1 MARTFKQY
9 GYAHDTSGSINIVV
23 SVDGTEVFN
32 GDVTA
37 ETEPQDTADYEEVEL
52 FQFDL
57 PDDTSGDT
65 AWVVVVT
72 GSEGSF
78 VNIGSLKCNKVRP
91 VMTIPLDYF
100 LDRLT
105 TFTSTSQMFTAEEQ
119 TYIDE
124 QINTRLPAEVRTRLQ
139 AGTSLPV
146 EDAPD
151 VMSANEV
158 PGEYEDDYYFTVDKT
173 QSNGETN
180 DVAYAVSDVHPYVA
194 ESDTFEMTANLAI
207 PTFQYDFDII
217 TD

>member
-9 GYAHDTSGSINIVV
+9 GYAHDTTGSLNVAV
-23 SVDGTEVFN
+23 TVDGTEVFN
-32 GDVTA
+32 GAVTA

-52 FQFDL
+52 FQFEL
-57 PDDTSGDT
+57 PEATSGDT
-65 AWVVVVT
+65 DWDVVVT

-91 VMTIPLDYF
+91 VMTIPLNYF

-119 TYIDE
+119 TYIDA

-158 PGEYEDDYYFTVDKT
+158 PGEYEDDYYFTVVKA
-173 QSNGETN
+173 QSDGETN
-180 DVAYAVSDVHPYVA
+180 DVAYAVADVHPYVA
-194 ESDTFEMTANLAI
+194 TGDTFEMTANLTI
-207 PTFQYDFDII
+207 PTFQYDYDII
-217 TD
+217 DD